1 MAEEEQAASQ
11 EENQPVNRV
20 EKVYLKDV
28 SFETPNSPTIFTVE
42 GQPQLNFDMTQKVAK
57 ISDDLYE
64 VVLILTATTTV
75 GDQTAYLA
83 EVHQAGI
90 FTLQTREQEKIE
102 RLISIFC
109 PRMLYP
115 YACAALSELVTKG
128 GFQQLLLAPLNF
140 EALYQQRL
148 QEKNEQA
155 GTGAAQETEAS

>member
-11 EENQPVNRV
+11 DENRPVIRT
-20 EKVYLKDV
+20 EKIYLKDV
-28 SFETPNSPTIFTVE
+28 SFETPNAPTIFTLE
-42 GQPQLNFDMTQKVAK
+42 WQPKLNFNIGQKASP
-57 ISDDLYE
+57 ISEDLYE
-64 VVLILTATTTV
+64 VVLTLTATTTV

-90 FTLQTREQEKIE
+90 FTLQAREQEQLD
-102 RLISIFC
+102 RLVGVVC

-128 GFQQLLLAPLNF
+128 GFPQLLLAPLNF

-148 QEKNEQA
+148 QEKNEQT
-155 GTGAAQETEAS
+155 GTEAQETEAS